1 MASPD
6 FSEYIDLTVNDL
18 QPADIYNAARDYA
31 LVSLPEFNPRVGT
44 VEDALLEAMS
54 YVSGLVTGAIN
65 RLPDGLME
73 GILRLM
79 GFYRDEAT
87 FATGNVIFTAIDD
100 SGLTIPVGTQVSY
113 TETTAEGV
121 FTHIF
126 ETTAAVVIAEGN
138 TESDPVQIS
147 ALEAGEKPVLTD
159 GTALTI
165 LTPVS
170 RLFEAT
176 FDGTMTQGADAES
189 DAQFFSRAAT
199 YLGSLSRSLATADQ
213 VTNYVLT
220 NYSDAFRVQTYD
232 LTRFQEFPLDRITYV
247 PSASM
252 VHASVVPED
261 NLGDLFIDEFG
272 YSGESRTTTSLI
284 DSSTPF
290 GDVETVYGTIRIKGT
305 SVPDYDGIWPTV
317 GVDTVTAG
325 ASTVYYV
332 PYDYDTG
339 TATDNITSP
348 TQTPIIEFLDQV
360 SLAAEEIVGCVTV
373 FVSGITGAS
382 VSITDKAALAD
393 DIRSRCIAGLKVY
406 VSDVILAP
414 LSLNI
419 DIKVLSGY
427 SSLEVR
433 DAVDT
438 AITEYL
444 SPSQY
449 PFTTIVRKNAL
460 ISIVSQIEGVD
471 YVDDITIVSDNT
483 EVAVVNGA
491 GDAQFQFKGTL
502 PLATVTVASV

>member
-18 QPADIYNAARDYA
+18 QPVDIYSLARDYA
-31 LVSLPEFNPRVGT
+31 LVALPEFNPRVGT
-44 VEDALLEAMS
+44 IEDAMLEAMS

-65 RLPDGLME
+65 RLPNGLME

-79 GFYRDEAT
+79 GFLRQEAT
-87 FATGNVIFTAIDD
+87 LASGSVIFSAIDD
-100 SGLTIPVGTQVSY
+100 TGLTIPAGTQVGFN
-113 TETTAEGV
+113 ETTADGIV
-121 FTHIF
+121 MHVF
-126 ETTAAVVIAEGN
+126 ETTSSVVIAEG
-138 TESDPVQIS
+138 SYDSAPVQIAAIDS
-147 ALEAGEKPVLTD
+147 GIKPVISD
-159 GTALTI
+159 GTSMII
-165 LTPVS
+165 LTPIS
-170 RLFEAT
+170 RLFEAV
-176 FDGTMTQGADAES
+176 FDGTMTQGS
-189 DAQFFSRAAT
+189 DTETDVEFFNRGVT
-199 YLGSLSRSLATADQ
+199 YLASLSRSLATADQ

-252 VHASVVPED
+252 VHASVIPED
-261 NLGDLFIDEFG
+261 NLGDLYIDEFG
-272 YSGESRTTTSLI
+272 YSGESRTTTALI

-290 GDVETVYGTIRIKGT
+290 GDVETIYGTIRIKGT
-305 SVPDYDGIWPTV
+305 SVPDYDGIWSTV
-317 GVDTVTAG
+317 GIDTVTAG

-360 SLAAEEIVGCVTV
+360 SLAADDVVGCVTV

-382 VSITDKAALAD
+382 VSIADKASLAD

-406 VSDVILAP
+406 ISDVILAP

-433 DAVDT
+433 DAVDA
-438 AITEYL
+438 AITDYL

-449 PFTTIVRKNAL
+449 PFATIVRKNAL

-471 YVDDITIVSDNT
+471 YVDDITIVSENT
-483 EVAVVNGA
+483 EVAVINGA